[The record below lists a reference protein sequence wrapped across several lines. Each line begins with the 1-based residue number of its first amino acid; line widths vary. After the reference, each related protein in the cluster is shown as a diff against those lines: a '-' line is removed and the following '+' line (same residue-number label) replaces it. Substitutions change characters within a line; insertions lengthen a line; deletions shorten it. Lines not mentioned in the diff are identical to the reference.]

1 MTSSPRI
8 FYEDIL
14 KGKSEIGK
22 KKSKKTF
29 ASQSSHGLKY
39 HAMTDPNKA
48 ASNNISH
55 DGGLD
60 VAPNENVTY
69 DTDTNATVSF
79 LLGKSKASKDI
90 KQTVTQLRGSE
101 RTTPSST
108 KEFQNGEI
116 TYENYNDIGLSLE
129 FLNETVDCIHLY
141 NETNNTDFTPFPRGQ
156 RIVPPF
162 DIDFAKDAAK
172 DVVSKLGEPTSKGG
186 TGVQIFIVYE
196 MLGIKISFNANDW
209 EQAGASIHSMAVWKA
224 SEGE

>member
-1 MTSSPRI
+1 M
-8 FYEDIL
+8 
-14 KGKSEIGK
+14 
-22 KKSKKTF
+22 
-29 ASQSSHGLKY
+29 
-39 HAMTDPNKA
+39 
-48 ASNNISH
+48 
-55 DGGLD
+55 
-60 VAPNENVTY
+60 
-69 DTDTNATVSF
+69 SF

-90 KQTVTQLRGSE
+90 KQTVTQLRSE
-101 RTTPSST
+101 RTTPTST

-141 NETNNTDFTPFPRGQ
+141 NETKYTDFTPFPRGQ

-196 MLGIKISFNANDW
+196 MLGIKISFNANDVNKP
-209 EQAGASIHSMAVWKA
+209 ERVFLSMAVWKTA
-224 SEGE
+224 CKANNAVVVDRCTDI